1 MKRYILMIM
10 CCVATM
16 MTYAQYG
23 ECIEVNEFSPTISR
37 WGESHDPT
45 LPERFECWEVDLGVQ
60 AHAKITYIVNL
71 ENVAYYDYV
80 HIYEIDENGN
90 AIHLRSFC
98 GCTES
103 GSIVTNSTTGKIK
116 IEYLLVYG
124 DCNGSFEGFRIHIEQ
139 ATCCDLVNHDHYIL
153 GKLGIGTTQPQEM
166 LHVNGAIRGGGANG
180 EVTLKGDNGS
190 VTIGATD
197 AQTMTFNTDK
207 SKFVFNKPI
216 YNKSGIYDSWSNT
229 NLQFNTNGTNRM
241 VILSNGNVGIG
252 LTNPREKLHI
262 SGPIRGDGTNGALR
276 IRTDMGTTEIGPT
289 DPGYSRFNT
298 TLSAFYF
305 NKKIIIESGTISS
318 SINVPLYF
326 KIGDTSI
333 PMYIRTNGNVGI
345 GTLTP
350 QYKLDVEG
358 SLHAQTLNVD
368 SVLCA
373 EEIIVRTNGADFV
386 FADDYQLLP
395 LSEVKAFITEN
406 KHLPEIQSAQ
416 EMQENG
422 VSVSELQTQLLQK
435 IEELTLYILQQ
446 EETIQELR
454 QEVEKLKK

>member
-1 MKRYILMIM
+1 MIM

-45 LPERFECWEVDLGVQ
+45 QPERFECWEVDLGVQ

-90 AIHLRSFC
+90 AIHLRSFF

-116 IEYLLVYG
+116 IEYLLVWG

-153 GKLGIGTTQPQEM
+153 GKLGVGTTQPQEM

-207 SKFVFNKPI
+207 SKYAFNI
-216 YNKSGIYDSWSNT
+216 
-229 NLQFNTNGTNRM
+229 NGTNRM
-241 VILSNGNVGIG
+241 
-252 LTNPREKLHI
+252 
-262 SGPIRGDGTNGALR
+262 
-276 IRTDMGTTEIGPT
+276 
-289 DPGYSRFNT
+289 
-298 TLSAFYF
+298 
-305 NKKIIIESGTISS
+305 TIQ
-318 SINVPLYF
+318 N
-326 KIGDTSI
+326 
-333 PMYIRTNGNVGI
+333 NGNVGI
-345 GTLTP
+345 GTTSP
-350 QYKLDVEG
+350 SYKLDVAG
-358 SLHAQTLNVD
+358 TLR
-368 SVLCA
+368 A
-373 EEIIVRTNGADFV
+373 REIIVNTTGADFV
-386 FADDYQLLP
+386 FADDYRLRP
-395 LSEVKAFITEN
+395 LSEVEAFISEN
-406 KHLPEIQSAQ
+406 NHLPEIQSAR

-422 VSVSELQTQLLQK
+422 VSMNELQIQLLQK

-446 EETIQELR
+446 EKRIRALEQ
-454 QEVEKLKK
+454 VYK

>member
-23 ECIEVNEFSPTISR
+23 ECIQVNEFSPTISR

-45 LPERFECWEVDLGVQ
+45 QPERFECWEVDLGVQ

-90 AIHLRSFC
+90 AIHLRSFF

-103 GSIVTNSTTGKIK
+103 GSIVTNSTTGKIR
-116 IEYLLVYG
+116 IEYLLVWG
-124 DCNGSFEGFRIHIEQ
+124 DCDHRFDGFRIHIEQ

-190 VTIGATD
+190 VAIGATD

-207 SKFVFNKPI
+207 SKYAFNVNCI
-216 YNKSGIYDSWSNT
+216 
-229 NLQFNTNGTNRM
+229 NRM
-241 VILSNGNVGIG
+241 TIQNNGNI
-252 LTNPREKLHI
+252 
-262 SGPIRGDGTNGALR
+262 
-276 IRTDMGTTEIGPT
+276 
-289 DPGYSRFNT
+289 
-298 TLSAFYF
+298 
-305 NKKIIIESGTISS
+305 
-318 SINVPLYF
+318 
-326 KIGDTSI
+326 
-333 PMYIRTNGNVGI
+333 GI
-345 GTLTP
+345 GTTSP
-350 QYKLDVEG
+350 VYKLDVAG
-358 SLHAQTLNVD
+358 TFRAR
-368 SVLCA
+368 
-373 EEIIVRTNGADFV
+373 EIIVNATGADFV
-386 FADDYQLLP
+386 FADDYRLRP
-395 LSEVKAFITEN
+395 LSEVEAFISEN
-406 KHLPEIQSAQ
+406 NHLPEIQSAR

-422 VSVSELQTQLLQK
+422 VSMNELQIQLLQK
-435 IEELTLYILQQ
+435 IEELTLYLIQQ
-446 EETIQELR
+446 EKLIQVLR
-454 QEVEKLKK
+454 QEVELLKK

>member
-45 LPERFECWEVDLGVQ
+45 QPERFECWEVDLGVQ

-90 AIHLRSFC
+90 AIHLRSFF

-116 IEYLLVYG
+116 IEYLLVWG

-153 GKLGIGTTQPQEM
+153 GKLGVGTTQPQEM

-180 EVTLKGDNGS
+180 EVSLKGDNGS

-207 SKFVFNKPI
+207 SKYAFNI
-216 YNKSGIYDSWSNT
+216 
-229 NLQFNTNGTNRM
+229 NGTNRM
-241 VILSNGNVGIG
+241 
-252 LTNPREKLHI
+252 
-262 SGPIRGDGTNGALR
+262 
-276 IRTDMGTTEIGPT
+276 
-289 DPGYSRFNT
+289 
-298 TLSAFYF
+298 
-305 NKKIIIESGTISS
+305 TIQ
-318 SINVPLYF
+318 N
-326 KIGDTSI
+326 D
-333 PMYIRTNGNVGI
+333 GNVGI
-345 GTLTP
+345 GTTSP
-350 QYKLDVEG
+350 SYKLDVAG
-358 SLHAQTLNVD
+358 TLR
-368 SVLCA
+368 A
-373 EEIIVRTNGADFV
+373 REIIVNATGADFV
-386 FADDYQLLP
+386 FADDYRLRP
-395 LSEVKAFITEN
+395 LSEVEAFISEN
-406 KHLPEIQSAQ
+406 NHLPEIQSAR

-422 VSVSELQTQLLQK
+422 VSMNELQIQLLQK
-435 IEELTLYILQQ
+435 IEELTLYLIQQ
-446 EETIQELR
+446 EKVIQVLR
-454 QEVEKLKK
+454 QEVELLKK

>member
-45 LPERFECWEVDLGVQ
+45 QPERFECWEVDLGVQ

-90 AIHLRSFC
+90 AIHLRSFF

-116 IEYLLVYG
+116 IEYLLVWG

-153 GKLGIGTTQPQEM
+153 GKLGVGTTQPQEM

-207 SKFVFNKPI
+207 SKYAFNI
-216 YNKSGIYDSWSNT
+216 
-229 NLQFNTNGTNRM
+229 NGTNRM
-241 VILSNGNVGIG
+241 TIQNNGNVGIG
-252 LTNPREKLHI
+252 LSTPYGRLHI
-262 SGPIRGDGTNGALR
+262 NGGALR
-276 IRTDMGTTEIGPT
+276 LGVGSSEAART
-289 DPGYSRFNT
+289 
-298 TLSAFYF
+298 A
-305 NKKIIIESGTISS
+305 
-318 SINVPLYF
+318 NVLEFGDNSYV
-326 KIGDTSI
+326 KIGEWQKDNMLSFKAHSF
-333 PMYIRTNGNVGI
+333 NFNVGNVGI
-345 GTLTP
+345 GTTTP
-350 QYKLDVEG
+350 QYNLDVAG
-358 SLHAQTLNVD
+358 TIR
-368 SVLCA
+368 A
-373 EEIIVRTNGADFV
+373 EELIVETTGADYV
-386 FADDYQLLP
+386 FADDYQLRP

-406 KHLPEIQSAQ
+406 KHLPEIKSAQ

-422 VSVSELQTQLLQK
+422 VSISELQTQLLQK
-435 IEELTLYILQQ
+435 IEELTLYLIQQ
-446 EETIQELR
+446 EQTIQELR
-454 QEVEKLKK
+454 QEVEQLKK